1 MALET
6 NQACPALGSGNRS
19 DREGASFIGSGPTG
33 AAIVREQQV
42 ITGAQHRFFATN
54 TDGRQP
60 VLELRI
66 DQGPVI
72 PRVIRTQKYPFLS
85 EGDGSD
91 DRRQCDPSSVDI
103 KIVPASPTTMKR

>member
-85 EGDGSD
+85 EG
-91 DRRQCDPSSVDI
+91 
-103 KIVPASPTTMKR
+103 